1 MTPTTGVHHIF
12 VDFENVQK
20 LDLSGFCH
28 RVVKVALFLGAKQKR
43 LDTTLVQQLVERAEH
58 VHLVR
63 LTSSGKNALDFA
75 LAHYLGRAICG
86 DPTGFFHV
94 VSKDQGFDP
103 LIDHLRRQQTKVV
116 RHDDFAA
123 AIAQIVGPAR
133 GTKIT
138 EQTNA
143 IATGLKP
150 ISKPAADPPENT
162 VTVDE
167 AWAHLKEKAAH
178 RPKTRGKLCSLL
190 KNHFHLS
197 EPEIDRI
204 ISELSGRH
212 IDIDTK
218 DKVTYRL

>member
-1 MTPTTGVHHIF
+1 MTPTTGVHHLF

-20 LDLSGFCH
+20 LDLSGFRD

-133 GTKIT
+133 TK
-138 EQTNA
+138 EY
-143 IATGLKP
+143 GV
-150 ISKPAADPPENT
+150 PPNPSQKGIEALT
-162 VTVDE
+162 V
-167 AWAHLKEKAAH
+167 
-178 RPKTRGKLCSLL
+178 RG
-190 KNHFHLS
+190 
-197 EPEIDRI
+197 
-204 ISELSGRH
+204 
-212 IDIDTK
+212 
-218 DKVTYRL
+218 